1 MIYRTKPEANSR
13 MISLY
18 MMFYAI
24 GSGLGAISSTA
35 MYAYAGWN
43 GVCILGALV
52 SVFALIIWGIT
63 RNRSF

>member
-1 MIYRTKPEANSR
+1 

-63 RNRSF
+63 HNRSF